1 MNSRDED
8 LTLENV
14 DERVEH
20 LLHEGKH
27 ADAPAPLAHTVRDLQ
42 RVYDEERRLD
52 DVWERISSRAQSLES
67 TIQFKTIEMSSTI
80 QSFQG
85 EQKTMQDT
93 SSSTVPGSFQDTPD
107 GPLQPK
113 HLPRRRNW
121 RNLGLGLAAAIVLI
135 AIFAWTLAAVYHGTQ
150 PGSGAGTPVPTPTQA
165 PVTPTPVPRP
175 TPTQA
180 PATPTPRPTPTPTQA
195 PVTPTSRPTPTQAP
209 VTPTPVPSPT
219 PTQ

>member
-14 DERVEH
+14 DERVEQ

-27 ADAPAPLAHTVRDLQ
+27 AGAPAPLAHTVRDLQ
-42 RVYDEERRLD
+42 RVYDEERRLEH
-52 DVWERISSRAQSLES
+52 VWERISSRAQSLES
-67 TIQFKTIEMSSTI
+67 TIQLNTIEMSSTI

-93 SSSTVPGSFQDTPD
+93 SSSTGPGSFQDTPD

-150 PGSGAGTPVPTPTQA
+150 TGSGGGTPVPA
-165 PVTPTPVPRP
+165 
-175 TPTQA
+175 
-180 PATPTPRPTPTPTQA
+180 
-195 PVTPTSRPTPTQAP
+195 PTSAPRPTPTQAP
-209 VTPTPVPSPT
+209 VTPTPRPTSTQEPVTPTPAPTQEPSPT
-219 PTQ
+219 PTQAPVTPTPAPSPTPTQ